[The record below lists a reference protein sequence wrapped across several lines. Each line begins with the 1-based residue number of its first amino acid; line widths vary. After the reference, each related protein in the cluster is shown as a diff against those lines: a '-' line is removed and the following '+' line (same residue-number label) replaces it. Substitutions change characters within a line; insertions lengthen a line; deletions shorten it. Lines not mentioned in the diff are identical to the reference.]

1 MNTKSS
7 YAKCP
12 QCNELTWNDKWHNIY
27 GKTTKGVYELF
38 RM

>member
-12 QCNELTWNDKWHNIY
+12 QCEYLMPVPTIKRKY
-27 GKTTKGVYELF
+27 KGDNK
-38 RM
+38 